1 MIENADDRPGEGRNG
16 ENRSKLHH
24 THSLKGWVA
33 VATALSATALA
44 LVEVLRFI
52 REVW

>member
-1 MIENADDRPGEGRNG
+1 MFENADDRPGEGRNQETG
-16 ENRSKLHH
+16 SKQHH

-33 VATALSATALA
+33 VATALSAVALA

-52 REVW
+52 HEVW

>member
-1 MIENADDRPGEGRNG
+1 MVENADDRPGEVPSQGNAV
-16 ENRSKLHH
+16 KQHH

-33 VATALSATALA
+33 VATALSAVALA

-52 REVW
+52 HEVW